1 VKSPLAERPIFHQ
14 LPHRVDTHIFLCVL
28 AYHLLVAIEKILRD
42 KGEYTSLSAVR
53 EQLKTHRVS
62 TVVLPTDDGR
72 VLKIRKPS
80 TPEPRHRELYRLL
93 DVPEQVI
100 PPKKKWHDTNKTA

>member
-1 VKSPLAERPIFHQ
+1 MKSPPAERPIFHQ

-28 AYHLLVAIEKILRD
+28 AYHLLVAIEKELSD
-42 KGEYTSLSAVR
+42 KGVYTSFSAVR

-62 TVVLPTDDGR
+62 TVVLPTADGR
-72 VLKIRKPS
+72 LLKIREPA

-93 DVPEQVI
+93 DVRGQVI
-100 PPKKKWHDTNKTA
+100 PLRKTWIDTNETA